1 MDTEYLLGVISVFLL
16 IVFYILR
23 ALWRFYVANKLEP
36 TAEDIINKGNIV
48 GNDLMKLSQVEMLQD
63 IDVKKIYKSL
73 REGDFSNKKY
83 KDI

>member
-36 TAEDIINKGNIV
+36 TAEDIINKGQYS
-48 GNDLMKLSQVEMLQD
+48 GE
-63 IDVKKIYKSL
+63 
-73 REGDFSNKKY
+73 
-83 KDI
+83 